1 MVSSLLKKQKKG
13 TSGLSGHHK
22 VSYGASIRK
31 SKSVPLNK
39 TGAQIKARNAQL
51 NKNIAALSF
60 VQRKELFGT
69 GHYDIE
75 MPDAPDYSAPD
86 GWHDADSDE
95 EEALQTLP
103 PGEEGLYHSNEGKEA
118 SFERIFENCRPG
130 RVDLRRRTQRV
141 QQMVNAW
148 NVQMPFLVD
157 AYLQFKHEGAVNSDD
172 DPEAWSIEVIGF
184 EAETHHCFVHTGD
197 AMRANQTLIQHG
209 YLGASPEKV
218 SLAFPIRLFEIYRQI
233 HRVCPRYSIGALCT
247 TLTNLHQGP
256 RRPAL
261 AERLSTAY
269 DAYLEIMRRVD
280 ACTDAAMGRDN
291 AWHIQNVCAPCLY
304 KINNETPLRFSWLG
318 CMDGNSSLKLVDA
331 TFWSG
336 SVRPDNR
343 SSTSF
348 RWLSPEQVDVFKDE
362 VTESQK
368 KARSQKRAA
377 STTDAS
383 ASTPPIASTST
394 QPTPL
399 TSTSGQPTAL
409 TSTQPLDIGPT
420 LPVDD
425 DGDTAWL
432 NINELNSAE
441 TDELTK
447 SVDTCVERWKA
458 AGPEARKKM
467 FTLFTIAGIF
477 LTVCRH
483 GHVVV
488 MCDMIRSG
496 ELMKYPLAMVKWMLD
511 HYGGDIGLGYDIMC
525 AFWKTLK
532 RSSLGAKV
540 TAMRWQGVVPA
551 FHGHAHNRPCQIG
564 WHPVYVDGVGLE
576 DFEECERTFSLSNHL
591 AASTRLATAFHR
603 QQQINEHFQFH
614 DQDKHA
620 ASGNFIYQ
628 NYRQALEKISLN
640 RSQLSVLEL
649 TLGTS
654 ADDYKQ
660 DHIAEVQY
668 FESLRSEPQDIQHTS
683 DYVEW
688 LQKHTR
694 AVEASDQAKLDF
706 QRLDFNIINNGYTTK
721 QIAAVRTRYRTMYAK
736 LVTIEEGVCR
746 FEEEHCIEVRWATD
760 SAQYQEA
767 LAMTTDRKYKSALDL
782 VERLVVQRLFEM
794 TKLGMSGLAYK
805 LRDQISKALK
815 TRSEAIRRA
824 ILVLN
829 EAGAGLTPPREALSF
844 AEVVSIASLAEFDLL
859 RETRRDIGEQAW
871 TQPTR
876 RQAGTLY
883 FGIKRAKEE
892 VQRLNV
898 EISRLLTFLIDEHV
912 DYYKAISATLLANPP
927 LATELQRH
935 WFHATRIGTSIVKRL
950 ASVGRL
956 TGFSGSFFPG
966 VREGRDP
973 ERGDGV
979 PPPHWLAAVL
989 GIEQLQVEYDE
1000 NDGPTLDTE
1009 PEYNEEQM
1017 DGLVIRELD
1026 VGEENL
1032 VELME
1037 HLSTFVEA

>member
-1 MVSSLLKKQKKG
+1 M
-13 TSGLSGHHK
+13 
-22 VSYGASIRK
+22 
-31 SKSVPLNK
+31 
-39 TGAQIKARNAQL
+39 
-51 NKNIAALSF
+51 
-60 VQRKELFGT
+60 
-69 GHYDIE
+69 
-75 MPDAPDYSAPD
+75 
-86 GWHDADSDE
+86 
-95 EEALQTLP
+95 
-103 PGEEGLYHSNEGKEA
+103 
-118 SFERIFENCRPG
+118 
-130 RVDLRRRTQRV
+130 RT
-141 QQMVNAW
+141 
-148 NVQMPFLVD
+148 
-157 AYLQFKHEGAVNSDD
+157 
-172 DPEAWSIEVIGF
+172 
-184 EAETHHCFVHTGD
+184 
-197 AMRANQTLIQHG
+197 NQTLIRHG

-218 SLAFPIRLFEIYRQI
+218 SLVFPIRLFEIYRQI

-280 ACTDAAMGRDN
+280 ARADAAMGRDN
-291 AWHIQNVCAPCLY
+291 AWYIQNVCAPCLY
-304 KINNETPLRFSWLG
+304 KVNNEAPLRFSWLG

-331 TFWSG
+331 TFRSG

-362 VTESQK
+362 PT
-368 KARSQKRAA
+368 
-377 STTDAS
+377 
-383 ASTPPIASTST
+383 ASTST
-394 QPTPL
+394 QPPDT
-399 TSTSGQPTAL
+399 
-409 TSTQPLDIGPT
+409 GPT
-420 LPVDD
+420 LPAHDD

-432 NINELNSAE
+432 NVNELNSAE
-441 TDELTK
+441 TDELAT
-447 SVDTCVERWKA
+447 SVNTCVERWKA

-467 FTLFTIAGIF
+467 FALFAIAGVF

-483 GHVVV
+483 GHVIV

-496 ELMKYPLAMVKWMLD
+496 ELMKYPLAMVKWILD

-532 RSSLGAKV
+532 RSSLGANV

-551 FHGHAHNRPCQIG
+551 FHGHAHNRPCQIE
-564 WHPVYVDGVGLE
+564 WHPLYVDGVGLE

-591 AASTRLATAFHR
+591 AASTRLATVFHR
-603 QQQINEHFQFH
+603 QQQIDEHFQFH

-654 ADDYKQ
+654 ADDYEQ
-660 DHIAEVQY
+660 DHITEVQY
-668 FESLRSEPQDIQHTS
+668 FESLRSEPQD
-683 DYVEW
+683 V
-688 LQKHTR
+688 
-694 AVEASDQAKLDF
+694 SDQAKLDF
-706 QRLDFNIINNGYTTK
+706 QQLDFNIIHNGYTTK
-721 QIAAVRTRYRTMYAK
+721 QIAAVRTRYRTTYAQ
-736 LVTIEEGVCR
+736 LITIEEGVYR

-760 SAQYQEA
+760 SAQYREA
-767 LAMTTDRKYKSALDL
+767 LATTTERKYKSALDL

-794 TKLGMSGLAYK
+794 TKLGMSGLAFK

-829 EAGAGLTPPREALSF
+829 EAGAGLTPPREALSY
-844 AEVVSIASLAEFDLL
+844 AEVMNIVSLAEFDLL
-859 RETRRDIGEQAW
+859 RETRLDIREQAW

-892 VQRLNV
+892 VRRLNV
-898 EISRLLTFLIDEHV
+898 EISRLLTFLVDEHIN
-912 DYYKAISATLLANPP
+912 YYKAIAATLLVNPP
-927 LATELQRH
+927 LATELQHR
-935 WFHATRIGTSIVKRL
+935 WLHATRIGVSIAKRL
-950 ASVGRL
+950 ASTGKL

-966 VREGRDP
+966 VREGCDP
-973 ERGDGV
+973 ERGDNV
-979 PPPHWLAAVL
+979 PPPHWLAAIL
-989 GIEQLQVEYDE
+989 GIEQLQAEYEE
-1000 NDGPTLDTE
+1000 NGGPTLDME

-1037 HLSTFVEA
+1037 HLSAFVEA

>member
-1 MVSSLLKKQKKG
+1 
-13 TSGLSGHHK
+13 
-22 VSYGASIRK
+22 
-31 SKSVPLNK
+31 
-39 TGAQIKARNAQL
+39 
-51 NKNIAALSF
+51 
-60 VQRKELFGT
+60 
-69 GHYDIE
+69 
-75 MPDAPDYSAPD
+75 
-86 GWHDADSDE
+86 
-95 EEALQTLP
+95 
-103 PGEEGLYHSNEGKEA
+103 
-118 SFERIFENCRPG
+118 
-130 RVDLRRRTQRV
+130 
-141 QQMVNAW
+141 
-148 NVQMPFLVD
+148 
-157 AYLQFKHEGAVNSDD
+157 
-172 DPEAWSIEVIGF
+172 
-184 EAETHHCFVHTGD
+184 
-197 AMRANQTLIQHG
+197 MRANQTLIRHG

-280 ACTDAAMGRDN
+280 ACTDTAMGRDN

-331 TFWSG
+331 TFRSG

-348 RWLSPEQVDVFKDE
+348 RWLSPEQVDVFKD
-362 VTESQK
+362 K
-368 KARSQKRAA
+368 
-377 STTDAS
+377 
-383 ASTPPIASTST
+383 
-394 QPTPL
+394 
-399 TSTSGQPTAL
+399 PTAS

-425 DGDTAWL
+425 DRDTAWL

-576 DFEECERTFSLSNHL
+576 DFEECEHTFSLSNHL
-591 AASTRLATAFHR
+591 AASTRLATTFHR

-654 ADDYKQ
+654 ADDYEQ

-668 FESLRSEPQDIQHTS
+668 FESLP
-683 DYVEW
+683 
-688 LQKHTR
+688 
-694 AVEASDQAKLDF
+694 SDQAKLDF

-844 AEVVSIASLAEFDLL
+844 AEVVSIVSLAEFDLL
-859 RETRRDIGEQAW
+859 WETRRDIREQAW

-912 DYYKAISATLLANPP
+912 DYYKAISATLLVNPP

-935 WFHATRIGTSIVKRL
+935 WLHATRIGTSIVKCL

-973 ERGDGV
+973 EQGDGV